1 VAAGGASV
9 DMSAERSGTA
19 TLDCGEHFQMQ
30 AVEPVP
36 VVIDEPAT
44 RQTNHISHLDR
55 WPDHLLVFGPFE
67 AERVERTGRCV
78 QLPGRDMEINGGL
91 LQIAVAQQ
99 QLNRTQVGA
108 SFQQMGGKAVPPMR
122 HCACGAALGALEML
136 IVAAYSERPVGTL
149 KGC

>member
-36 VVIDEPAT
+36 VAVNEPAT

-55 WPDHLLVFGPFE
+55 WPDHLLVGGRFE
-67 AERVERTGRCV
+67 AERVERTRRCM
-78 QLPGRDMEINGGL
+78 QLPGGDMEINCGL

-99 QLNRTQVGA
+99 QLNGPQVRTG
-108 SFQQMGGKAVPPMR
+108 F
-122 HCACGAALGALEML
+122 E
-136 IVAAYSERPVGTL
+136 
-149 KGC
+149 